1 MGLTDGAA
9 VDTAVIKRMLI
20 KCADVSNP
28 ARPRMTCKVWAERIA
43 EEYFAQ
49 VTLRLSLTTTS
60 HSALQTEDEQQK
72 GLPVVM
78 PQFDRAS
85 CSIPRSQIGFY
96 DFFIHD
102 MFNAWSEFSNCPEL
116 LSNISSNYTYWK
128 DLLEE

>member
-1 MGLTDGAA
+1 
-9 VDTAVIKRMLI
+9 
-20 KCADVSNP
+20 
-28 ARPRMTCKVWAERIA
+28 
-43 EEYFAQ
+43 
-49 VTLRLSLTTTS
+49 
-60 HSALQTEDEQQK
+60 
-72 GLPVVM
+72 M

-96 DFFIHD
+96 EFFIHD

>member
-1 MGLTDGAA
+1 MC
-9 VDTAVIKRMLI
+9 R
-20 KCADVSNP
+20 
-28 ARPRMTCKVWAERIA
+28 RQQPRQ
-43 EEYFAQ
+43 AQ
-49 VTLRLSLTTTS
+49 DDLQGVGREDSGGVLCPGNSHLSLSLPAS